1 MSSESIKLKSIDM
14 SEYKTEQNNID
25 HDLLSEELKIESVAD
40 LKRLFS

>member
-1 MSSESIKLKSIDM
+1 M
-14 SEYKTEQNNID
+14 SEYKTEHNNID